1 MRRAA
6 PQLSRGMLPAYGR
19 SSSSL
24 LASRA
29 TLSSTASRAASSLK
43 LKIPFLG
50 DTEIA
55 LKDDV
60 FRPGVPENPGN
71 LYAPMPAEELIHE
84 IPPKVTHGSTAVCDG
99 GGGALGHPRIFINLD
114 KPGPH
119 DCGYCGLRFIKE
131 EEHH

>member
-1 MRRAA
+1 LAFFACVDENKNKETNKNNKNKADNKNNNKMRRAA

-71 LYAPMPAEELIHE
+71 LYAVSPSSLFTPPPASINFAMDR
-84 IPPKVTHGSTAVCDG
+84 PP
-99 GGGALGHPRIFINLD
+99 
-114 KPGPH
+114 
-119 DCGYCGLRFIKE
+119 
-131 EEHH
+131 